1 MQRRGAAGFTLIEL
15 IAVMAL
21 IGLIAMFAVL
31 RIDWAVPKY
40 ALRSAGNRLGGICAM
55 ARGYAVSRGRAFY
68 VEYDLKGRKVTLSG
82 PVLSPDEAEAKGAEE
97 FIPLP
102 AVAPADR
109 WEEVLNESLPSGVE
123 FEDVW
128 IGAKRADGDR
138 VRIEF
143 SPLGTADTHTVHLK
157 GEGERK
163 MTVHVNGVTGTPTYY
178 EERWEPK
185 EPKRADAY

>member
-1 MQRRGAAGFTLIEL
+1 MHRRAAGFTLIEM
-15 IAVMAL
+15 IAVMA
-21 IGLIAMFAVL
+21 IMGLIAMFAVL

-40 ALRSAGNRLGGICAM
+40 SLRSAGTRIGGICAM

-68 VEYDLKGRKVTLSG
+68 VEYDLKDRKITLSG
-82 PVLSPDEAEAKGAEE
+82 PILSPEQEEAKGAAD
-97 FIPLP
+97 FTPLP
-102 AVAPADR
+102 AVAPADQ
-109 WEEVLNESLPSGVE
+109 WEEVLNETLPSGVDL
-123 FEDVW
+123 EDVW
-128 IGAKRADGDR
+128 VGAKKADGDK

-143 SPLGTADTHTVHLK
+143 SPLGTADTHTVHLR

-185 EPKRADAY
+185 EPKKADAY